1 LLSCKAYDLESA
13 ICAFTPA
20 MGAETTV
27 LPVLNGISHLD
38 ALDRHF
44 TPGRV
49 LGGRCLIAAT
59 VNAAGEIVHLNDVHE
74 ISFGERDAPASG
86 SIAARITD
94 IDREFQSARC
104 EHRASATM
112 LHDMWEKWVFL
123 ATLAAATCLCRA
135 SIGDICQSPGGREII
150 LKMFEEARA
159 LSTAAGFAPREA
171 FLDRSLGMLTKA
183 ESPLTASML
192 RDMESGARIEAD
204 HIIGDLI
211 ARGDAPLLSLAYTV
225 LKSYEFRR
233 VRS

>member
-1 LLSCKAYDLESA
+1 
-13 ICAFTPA
+13 
-20 MGAETTV
+20 
-27 LPVLNGISHLD
+27 
-38 ALDRHF
+38 
-44 TPGRV
+44 
-49 LGGRCLIAAT
+49 
-59 VNAAGEIVHLNDVHE
+59 
-74 ISFGERDAPASG
+74 
-86 SIAARITD
+86 
-94 IDREFQSARC
+94 
-104 EHRASATM
+104 
-112 LHDMWEKWVFL
+112 
-123 ATLAAATCLCRA
+123 
-135 SIGDICQSPGGREII
+135 
-150 LKMFEEARA
+150 MFEEARA